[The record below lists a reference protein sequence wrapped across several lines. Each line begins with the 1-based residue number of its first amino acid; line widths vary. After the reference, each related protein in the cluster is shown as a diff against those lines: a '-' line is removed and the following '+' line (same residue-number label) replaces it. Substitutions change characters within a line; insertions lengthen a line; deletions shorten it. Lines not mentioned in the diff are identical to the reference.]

1 MRLNRKLFRPLLQ
14 QADAARD
21 QRHWNSAVEAYRRYL
36 FFAPRHGSIW
46 VQLGN
51 CLKEAGHLK
60 RARAAYERARSL
72 MPKNADLYLQMGHLA
87 KLDDRQDDAIEAFQR
102 AVEVDPHYG
111 DAAAELKRLGGN
123 HCMAR
128 LLVHP
133 ERDRAAN
140 KADARRDRDRVTR
153 SADAIAAFL
162 AKLPSPT
169 RSDGLIP
176 QMFHFVFG
184 FKQRGDIPYYSYM
197 AIKSAL
203 HFNPGWQAYYYTMH
217 EPSGENWDRIKD
229 QVTVITLDDFDYYG
243 NARLYHYAHKADI
256 IRMLVLKKSGGA
268 YLDIDTLT
276 RRSYEDLRH
285 HDFVMGVQAA
295 GSDSSSGLAN
305 AVMLGK
311 PEAPFINRWLEE
323 YDYFRSKGRDDLW
336 DYHSVKLPVSLSA
349 AHPREITI
357 LDYRAF
363 FFPLWTSI
371 ERALFSETSAM
382 FREDFEPAYC
392 FHLWNG
398 AVGDWLE
405 KIDDAYVQQSGSI
418 YASIARAVEGVE
430 QVPIHPTR
438 PAQVSKGD
446 KA

>member
-21 QRHWNSAVEAYRRYL
+21 QRRWNSAIEAYRRYL
-36 FFAPRHGSIW
+36 FFAPRHAPIW

-51 CLKEAGHLK
+51 CLKEAGELE
-60 RARAAYERARSL
+60 RARAAYGRARTL
-72 MPKNADLYLQMGHLA
+72 MPDNADIYLQMGHLA
-87 KLDDRQDDAIEAFQR
+87 KLDDRQNDAIEAFQR
-102 AVEVDPHYG
+102 AVDIDPHYG
-111 DAAAELKRLGGN
+111 DAATELKRLGGR
-123 HCMAR
+123 HPMKSV
-128 LLVHP
+128 LVSP
-133 ERDRAAN
+133 DRDRALN
-140 KADARRDRDRVTR
+140 IADARRDRDRVAR

-162 AKLPSPT
+162 AKLPPPQ
-169 RSDGLIP
+169 RADGLIP
-176 QMFHFVFG
+176 QMLHFVFG
-184 FKQRGDIPYYSYM
+184 FKQKGDIPYYGYM

-203 HFNPGWQAYYYTMH
+203 HFNPGWRAYYYTIH

-229 QVTVITLDDFDYYG
+229 KVTVITLDDFDYYG
-243 NARLYHYAHKADI
+243 NARLHHYAHKADI
-256 IRMLVLKKSGGA
+256 IRMLVLKKCGGA
-268 YLDIDTLT
+268 YLDIDTIT

-295 GSDSSSGLAN
+295 GSDSSSGLCN
-305 AVMLGK
+305 AVMFGK
-311 PEAPFINRWLEE
+311 PEARFICRWLEE

-349 AHPREITI
+349 AHPEEITI

-363 FFPLWTSI
+363 FFPLWTTI
-371 ERALFSETSAM
+371 DRALFSETSGM

-398 AVGDWLE
+398 AVGGWLE
-405 KIDDAYVQQSGSI
+405 EIDDIYIRQSRSL
-418 YASIARAVEGVE
+418 YAEIAREVEGIE
-430 QVPIHPTR
+430 HVPLDAKIPQTR
-438 PAQVSKGD
+438 VGE